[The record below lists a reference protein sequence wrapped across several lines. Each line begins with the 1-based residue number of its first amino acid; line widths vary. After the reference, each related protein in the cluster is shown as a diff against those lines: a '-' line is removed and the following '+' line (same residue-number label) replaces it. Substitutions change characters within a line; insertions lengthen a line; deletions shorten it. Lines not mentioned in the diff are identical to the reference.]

1 MLSINEIR
9 KLVRGHN
16 ILNQI
21 RLPRNLT
28 LAQITAK
35 IKKAGYTV
43 NHAQRR
49 LDANVKRGKQIT
61 MARASAVLPA
71 RATAASKAS
80 ALSRKR
86 ERVIKFI
93 IQYPSVLQDQRVQNL

>member
-28 LAQITAK
+28 
-35 IKKAGYTV
+35 V

-49 LDANVKRGKQIT
+49 LDANVRRGKQIT
-61 MARASAVLPA
+61 MARASAALPA
-71 RATAASKAS
+71 RPTAASKAS
-80 ALSRKR
+80 SLARKR

-93 IQYPSVLQDQRVQNL
+93 LQYPSVLQDQRVQNL